1 MLKHRQQNQIRASY
15 FQLMEQHLHI
25 EVWDYNR
32 LWFNS
37 FVGYESI
44 ELMAIADGTTRQT
57 VNIYD
62 KIDKAGEGA
71 LKCTLSFKIV
81 FEEIWDFY
89 LQFLDW
95 RITNLEDQ
103 NSKKSINPQLSLKIK
118 SRNSLV

>member
-1 MLKHRQQNQIRASY
+1 M
-15 FQLMEQHLHI
+15 
-25 EVWDYNR
+25 
-32 LWFNS
+32 
-37 FVGYESI
+37 GYESI
-44 ELMAIADGTTRQT
+44 ELMAIADGTTRQI

-103 NSKKSINPQLSLKIK
+103 NSKKSINPQLSLKIQ

>member
-62 KIDKAGEGA
+62 KIDKAGVIEMPVLIDSVGA
-71 LKCTLSFKIV
+71 L
-81 FEEIWDFY
+81 
-89 LQFLDW
+89 
-95 RITNLEDQ
+95 
-103 NSKKSINPQLSLKIK
+103 QLFVE
-118 SRNSLV
+118 N